1 MSKRNKVKSLISIIL
16 AVCMMSSFITTA
28 FAAQSNEYVD
38 PADRWLPSSGRTNEL
53 DVNATTTYETQYCTV
68 CQKETTVLTYR
79 VPEYTKSGTTA
90 LNHGVQYSDGTCID
104 GESKGNVDSGTPGID
119 AYYTG
124 YHWTKVVCQTCGTIN
139 STSGPDTYSFNKNV
153 YGLYDCD
160 HNFFMDFD
168 ATTYEPY
175 NENYHTTILK
185 KGEYC
190 QFCKGTY
197 AKATEKREVHNFTKT
212 ADGQIGNNRFYV
224 KEVCDDCGFETSEY
238 VTAKSVIASY
248 YGKVDGKAHT
258 LTVTDLSDQGVKTSI
273 RYGNT
278 ADSCTMT
285 SAPNFTEEGYNTV
298 YYKITYTY
306 DGETMEENGV
316 SYVWLISDE
325 EASKQAKV
333 IVVQPKA
340 HEHDY
345 HFLETVAP
353 SCTTL
358 GYDRFQCGG
367 CGEIIKTNY
376 VQAHGHDYKTVT
388 VREATCKQGGLKLEM
403 CNKCGDFHEITTP
416 TAEHKYHS
424 VVHNP
429 TCRMTGYTDHICEV
443 CGNNYIT
450 DITPIISHSYT
461 SVTKKPT
468 CTDKGYTTYTCSMC
482 GFNYVSDY
490 TEPTGHDWDDG
501 HTVTS
506 STCDAEGVIEYDC
519 KNCNEKM
526 IKATNAKGH
535 TPGKAA
541 TCTEPQVCED
551 CGTVLEFPKGHTY
564 ESKVIPATCKAMGYT
579 VNKCKDCGDEYI
591 SDYTDKKQHHCHKDV
606 TAPTCTAS
614 GYTTYTCIACGDTYV
629 SDYTDKLPHNFKAE
643 VTKPTC
649 TSMGFTTYTCPDCGE
664 SYVGDYTDVLPHDYN
679 KVVTA
684 PTCTEHGFTT
694 YTCKDCGDEYV
705 TDYVDAIPH
714 DYKEEVIKPTC
725 TEMGYTTFI
734 CKDCGHTFKGAY
746 TDKIAHDYE
755 VVVTKPTC
763 TEFGYSTYTCKD
775 CGLSFVTDHTDKL
788 EHNLS
793 KVVTQPTCTTIG
805 YTTYTCSDC
814 GHTYKAD
821 YKEQKGH
828 TPSEWIIDEPAT
840 IEHAGEKH
848 IECTECHEVMSKSE
862 IAQLIETDRSD
873 EDGKSEVGDYFI
885 ILTDKNGK
893 PVFDSEIIIDVNDN
907 IFIKLPSGRL
917 LDYNDQTTVTVIH
930 TESKAPADGLNI
942 FIYDKNNNAATG
954 TTDENGQINFP
965 NNQSSTTDDSGT
977 IGGGDEEV
985 KETYVV
991 RVTDK
996 NNVIIPNC
1004 DVYIGE
1010 SNNIVVDLPDGI
1022 KPTGDNPVIVTVTDQ
1037 DGNAQVDVTVIV
1049 LGDADF
1055 IEKGKTDM
1063 YGKVTLPSSN
1073 EGYTD
1078 KDGKVRLQDIYVVVN
1093 DETKPVE
1100 NAFVK
1105 LNDDGTI
1112 SVVLPDGT
1120 EIDYANRIT
1129 VTVSDK
1135 DGNALENISVTV
1147 SDNKDNSAENLTD
1160 EDGKAIVPPT
1170 DRDYTDVN
1178 GYGEL
1183 DGYAITVKNAD
1194 GAIEKA
1200 YIVLDRETGVI
1211 SVTLPEGMKI
1221 DNYNNRVTVT
1231 VTMKSDK
1238 SPVKDIE
1245 ITITDTPTKV
1255 DGEEVIQPEPKTAT
1269 GKTDS
1274 NGSVTFPPLSEDITD
1289 EEGKSDVT
1297 EEKTIEGED
1306 KDGDGEKDTPDET
1319 VTTTYYVSVKDTKG
1333 IVENSFIE
1341 IKDGKVYV
1349 TLPDTNTLTTSNQTT
1364 VTVIDKDGKP
1374 VKGVSVTVTDKNKA
1388 TATKDTDINGQI
1400 TVPVKSSGG
1409 GGGGSSRS
1417 SGGGGGS
1424 ISTNTVNIKITDKD
1438 GKAVTGFSKSTDSN
1452 GKITITLP
1460 SGKLLGEDDYYTVT
1474 ATDSKGVAK
1483 TNTSITLKDKNGNTA
1498 TGTTNN
1504 NGVVILPG
1512 KEHKAYIVGYEDGT
1526 FRPNSDM
1533 SRAEAVTIFARL
1545 ISNEKGEAMNG
1556 KSSFKD
1562 ISSKEWYANAIG
1574 YLEKYDIIKGYSDNT
1589 FKPDEAVTRAEF
1601 VTMAV
1606 RYYDLF
1612 NDVKIGGLTVKYT
1625 DVAPSYWAYDNI
1637 AYAKNIGWLN
1647 GYADGTF
1654 KGDNNITR
1662 AEVVTVVNRAT
1673 GRNAD
1678 EKYINANYT
1687 KLNRFTDV
1695 KDSNEWFFDDVFEA
1709 ANTHIGIKNAD
1720 SETWVK

>member
-1 MSKRNKVKSLISIIL
+1 MSR
-16 AVCMMSSFITTA
+16 
-28 FAAQSNEYVD
+28 
-38 PADRWLPSSGRTNEL
+38 
-53 DVNATTTYETQYCTV
+53 
-68 CQKETTVLTYR
+68 
-79 VPEYTKSGTTA
+79 
-90 LNHGVQYSDGTCID
+90 
-104 GESKGNVDSGTPGID
+104 
-119 AYYTG
+119 
-124 YHWTKVVCQTCGTIN
+124 
-139 STSGPDTYSFNKNV
+139 
-153 YGLYDCD
+153 
-160 HNFFMDFD
+160 
-168 ATTYEPY
+168 
-175 NENYHTTILK
+175 
-185 KGEYC
+185 
-190 QFCKGTY
+190 
-197 AKATEKREVHNFTKT
+197 
-212 ADGQIGNNRFYV
+212 
-224 KEVCDDCGFETSEY
+224 
-238 VTAKSVIASY
+238 
-248 YGKVDGKAHT
+248 
-258 LTVTDLSDQGVKTSI
+258 
-273 RYGNT
+273 
-278 ADSCTMT
+278 
-285 SAPNFTEEGYNTV
+285 
-298 YYKITYTY
+298 
-306 DGETMEENGV
+306 
-316 SYVWLISDE
+316 
-325 EASKQAKV
+325 
-333 IVVQPKA
+333 
-340 HEHDY
+340 
-345 HFLETVAP
+345 
-353 SCTTL
+353 
-358 GYDRFQCGG
+358 
-367 CGEIIKTNY
+367 
-376 VQAHGHDYKTVT
+376 
-388 VREATCKQGGLKLEM
+388 
-403 CNKCGDFHEITTP
+403 
-416 TAEHKYHS
+416 
-424 VVHNP
+424 
-429 TCRMTGYTDHICEV
+429 
-443 CGNNYIT
+443 
-450 DITPIISHSYT
+450 
-461 SVTKKPT
+461 
-468 CTDKGYTTYTCSMC
+468 
-482 GFNYVSDY
+482 
-490 TEPTGHDWDDG
+490 
-501 HTVTS
+501 
-506 STCDAEGVIEYDC
+506 
-519 KNCNEKM
+519 
-526 IKATNAKGH
+526 
-535 TPGKAA
+535 
-541 TCTEPQVCED
+541 
-551 CGTVLEFPKGHTY
+551 
-564 ESKVIPATCKAMGYT
+564 
-579 VNKCKDCGDEYI
+579 
-591 SDYTDKKQHHCHKDV
+591 
-606 TAPTCTAS
+606 
-614 GYTTYTCIACGDTYV
+614 
-629 SDYTDKLPHNFKAE
+629 
-643 VTKPTC
+643 
-649 TSMGFTTYTCPDCGE
+649 
-664 SYVGDYTDVLPHDYN
+664 
-679 KVVTA
+679 
-684 PTCTEHGFTT
+684 
-694 YTCKDCGDEYV
+694 
-705 TDYVDAIPH
+705 
-714 DYKEEVIKPTC
+714 
-725 TEMGYTTFI
+725 
-734 CKDCGHTFKGAY
+734 
-746 TDKIAHDYE
+746 
-755 VVVTKPTC
+755 
-763 TEFGYSTYTCKD
+763 
-775 CGLSFVTDHTDKL
+775 
-788 EHNLS
+788 
-793 KVVTQPTCTTIG
+793 
-805 YTTYTCSDC
+805 
-814 GHTYKAD
+814 
-821 YKEQKGH
+821 
-828 TPSEWIIDEPAT
+828 
-840 IEHAGEKH
+840 
-848 IECTECHEVMSKSE
+848 SE

-893 PVFDSEIIIDVNDN
+893 PVFDSEIVIDVNDN
-907 IFIKLPSGRL
+907 IFIKLPNGRL

-930 TESKAPADGLNI
+930 TESKAPAENLNI

-954 TTDENGQINFP
+954 TTDENGQVKFP

-996 NNVIIPNC
+996 NNAIIPNC

-1093 DETKPVE
+1093 DETKPIE
-1100 NAFVK
+1100 NAYVK

-1112 SVVLPDGT
+1112 TVVLPDGT
-1120 EIDYANRIT
+1120 EISYDNRIT

-1135 DGNALENISVTV
+1135 DGNALKNISVTV
-1147 SDNKDNSAENLTD
+1147 SDNKDNSKSDLTDENGKMTVPALNEDITDENGNGKVNGHNVNVSDETGKPIEDAFITEDENGKISVELPEDTKIDIDNRIIVTVTDEDDKPVKDVPIEVTDKDGNIESNLTD

-1211 SVTLPEGMKI
+1211 SVTLPEGVKI

-1238 SPVKDIE
+1238 SPVKDKE
-1245 ITITDTPTKV
+1245 IVVSEAVIIV
-1255 DGEEVIQPEPKTAT
+1255 EGEEAPEVKTAN

-1289 EEGKSDVT
+1289 DEGKSDVT

-1364 VTVIDKDGKP
+1364 VTVTDKDGKP

-1388 TATKDTDINGQI
+1388 TATKDTDANGQI

-1460 SGKLLGEDDYYTVT
+1460 SGKFLGEDDYYTVT

-1483 TNTSITLKDKNGNTA
+1483 TNASITLKDKNNNSA
-1498 TGTTNN
+1498 TGTTDK

-1533 SRAEAVTIFARL
+1533 SRAEAATIFARL
-1545 ISNEKGEAMNG
+1545 ISDEKGEAMNG

-1612 NDVKIGGLTVKYT
+1612 NDVKLGGLTAPYT

-1637 AYAKNIGWLN
+1637 TYAKNIGWLN

-1662 AEVVTVVNRAT
+1662 AEVVTVVNHAT
-1673 GRNAD
+1673 ERCAD

-1695 KDSNEWFFDDVFEA
+1695 TDSNEWFFDDVFEA